1 MHVLEENEKC
11 LPDELEFAIRE
22 TIVGLEKENQGYT
35 ACQGAMSHPGKER
48 TSTAEYSDPLAE
60 GAEML

>member
-11 LPDELEFAIRE
+11 LPDELEFTIRE
-22 TIVGLEKENQGYT
+22 TVVGLEKENHHARVYR
-35 ACQGAMSHPGKER
+35 CAMSHPGKEG
-48 TSTAEYSDPLAE
+48 TAEYSDPLAQ